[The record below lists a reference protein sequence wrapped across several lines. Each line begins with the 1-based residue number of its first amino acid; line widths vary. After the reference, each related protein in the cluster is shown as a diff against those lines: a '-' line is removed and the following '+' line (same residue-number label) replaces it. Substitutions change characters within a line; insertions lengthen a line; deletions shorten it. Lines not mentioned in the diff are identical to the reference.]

1 MQAGTHPD
9 EGGIRSG
16 SGDPARVRDSA
27 VTLHT
32 QGSLPD
38 ARSTTNCCHRMK
50 RRCQPGS
57 SQSEAALRGRR
68 AALRG
73 SRAALRRA
81 ALRCRHGSPARP
93 SRQLCA
99 PRRAACP
106 AALRTCKAAGRQRCV
121 GGTAALRG
129 FRAALQA
136 ALRTPH
142 SERNVGSPK
151 LAFPVGVLPRIF
163 L

>member
-38 ARSTTNCCHRMK
+38 ALSTTNCCHRMK
-50 RRCQPGS
+50 RRCRRRS
-57 SQSEAALRGRR
+57 SQSE

-106 AALRTCKAAGRQRCV
+106 AALRTRKAAGRQRCV